1 MKKLFWIF
9 SLAGLTPFALAA
21 HETQETA
28 SAGTQTGPLLSV
40 QSTLGDLL
48 RHPAL
53 AGFALRMLPWDGGH
67 YEPDMKWQNAASL
80 MPYHS
85 NIYPQEIVSSIN
97 RLIADAQNGQTVFYD
112 FYTDA
117 QKRREPAKKHTG
129 LFFFR
134 GKEGAPFAVVCPGG
148 GFAYVGALH
157 EGFPVA
163 QKISESGFNA
173 FVIKYRAGSG
183 QWAVEDLA
191 AALSY
196 IEKHA
201 EELGVAARGYSL
213 WGGSAGARMAAAVG
227 SYGTAV
233 FGADEVSK
241 PAAVIMAYT
250 GQSSFTPQDPP
261 TFIAVGDHD
270 YIATAAVMARRA
282 EGLRRAGV
290 PMEFHEYKG
299 LRHGFGLGTGT
310 AAEGW
315 VKQAVE
321 FWKKFIK
328 QEKKA

>member
-1 MKKLFWIF
+1 M
-9 SLAGLTPFALAA
+9 
-21 HETQETA
+21 
-28 SAGTQTGPLLSV
+28 
-40 QSTLGDLL
+40 
-48 RHPAL
+48 
-53 AGFALRMLPWDGGH
+53 
-67 YEPDMKWQNAASL
+67 
-80 MPYHS
+80 
-85 NIYPQEIVSSIN
+85 
-97 RLIADAQNGQTVFYD
+97 
-112 FYTDA
+112 
-117 QKRREPAKKHTG
+117 
-129 LFFFR
+129 
-134 GKEGAPFAVVCPGG
+134 
-148 GFAYVGALH
+148 
-157 EGFPVA
+157 
-163 QKISESGFNA
+163 
-173 FVIKYRAGSG
+173 
-183 QWAVEDLA
+183 EDLA

-201 EELGVAARGYSL
+201 AELGVAVRGYSL

-261 TFIAVGDHD
+261 TFIAVGDRD
-270 YIATAAVMARRA
+270 YIAPASVMARRA

-290 PMEFHEYKG
+290 PVEFHEYKG

-328 QEKKA
+328 QEKQA

>member
-1 MKKLFWIF
+1 M
-9 SLAGLTPFALAA
+9 AGLTPFALAA

-53 AGFALRMLPWDGGH
+53 AGFALRMLPWDGGR
-67 YEPDMKWQNAASL
+67 YESDMKWQNAASL

-227 SYGTAV
+227 SY
-233 FGADEVSK
+233 
-241 PAAVIMAYT
+241 T

-261 TFIAVGDHD
+261 TFIAVGDRD
-270 YIATAAVMARRA
+270 YIAPASVMARRA

-290 PMEFHEYKG
+290 PVEFHEYKG

-310 AAEGW
+310 VAEGW